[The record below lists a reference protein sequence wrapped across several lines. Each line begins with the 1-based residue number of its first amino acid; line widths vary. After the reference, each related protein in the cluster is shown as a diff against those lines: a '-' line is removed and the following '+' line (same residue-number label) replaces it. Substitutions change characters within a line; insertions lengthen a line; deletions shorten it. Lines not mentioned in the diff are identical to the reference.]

1 MNFRHLVF
9 VGLCAVLGPLA
20 ARAQTTATLTTS
32 TATLNPAGGRV
43 TFTFGV
49 TFDGTAGYGVTVNLP
64 STWSYVSGTTEPSI
78 RPSAGQTGSLDWAT
92 LNPVTNA
99 AGFTFTAAYPAGL
112 NTVSVSSSFILRPST
127 GSAVTLVPA
136 TVVFASAPVITTQP
150 GGQSVTAGI
159 TATLNVAATGT
170 APLTYQW
177 TKDGSALAGATS
189 ATLALANFQS
199 ANAGTYAVV
208 VTNTAGSAT
217 SANAVLTLASTG
229 GGGGGGGITPV
240 APTITGQPTSATVT
254 AGATVNFSVSATGT
268 APLTYQWRKSATPIF
283 GATSATLTLDAV
295 ALFDAGTYSVVVTN
309 AAGAATSTAATLAV
323 NPASVAP
330 AITAAPGAVTVDDG
344 QLASFSVTAAGTAP
358 LTYQWQ
364 KNGTALA
371 GATSATFSLARAA
384 AGDAGIYSVTV
395 TNTLGSITSAGAA
408 LNVRPPTPSGFSGTY
423 FGTFGTG
430 GSFALHVR
438 ANLSAVFLGYA
449 TNSQTTF
456 VARDVAVD
464 AAGRVRFTVTITTAS
479 AERTAAG
486 AQDYAIDAT
495 ISTTGALTGSVTTT
509 GTAPNSLTATRSAAT
524 GTSQSVAGFY
534 AAGAANSAATSYAI
548 VSPAGQAFV
557 LAVSPTATEAGTG
570 TVDATGR
577 LAVTTPSG
585 ASVTGALTAAT
596 STLTANLTTSTGAK
610 TDFVGGSDTRVAAE
624 KLLNIATRGA
634 VGGAAGDMI
643 AGFVIRGDAPKLVLI
658 RAVGPGLATFGVAGA
673 LAAPRLELFNA
684 NSVSLGVNTG
694 WASVTD
700 IASAAVR
707 AGAFA
712 LAAGSKD
719 AALLVSLPPA
729 AYTAV
734 VSGNAGGAGVALVEV
749 YDVSENATSAQKVVN
764 LASRGAAG
772 SGDNTLTAGFVI
784 SGTLPK
790 RVLIRGVGPTLGG
803 FGVAGTLADPQLALF
818 TQGGAVIATN
828 DNWSTPV
835 TASAADA
842 AQLAAAAA
850 AVGAFAYTP
859 ASKDAALL
867 LNLAPGPYTVQV
879 GGVANTTGAAL
890 VEVYEVP

>member
-1 MNFRHLVF
+1 L
-9 VGLCAVLGPLA
+9 
-20 ARAQTTATLTTS
+20 
-32 TATLNPAGGRV
+32 
-43 TFTFGV
+43 
-49 TFDGTAGYGVTVNLP
+49 
-64 STWSYVSGTTEPSI
+64 
-78 RPSAGQTGSLDWAT
+78 
-92 LNPVTNA
+92 
-99 AGFTFTAAYPAGL
+99 
-112 NTVSVSSSFILRPST
+112 SS
-127 GSAVTLVPA
+127 
-136 TVVFASAPVITTQP
+136 
-150 GGQSVTAGI
+150 
-159 TATLNVAATGT
+159 
-170 APLTYQW
+170 
-177 TKDGSALAGATS
+177 
-189 ATLALANFQS
+189 
-199 ANAGTYAVV
+199 
-208 VTNTAGSAT
+208 
-217 SANAVLTLASTG
+217 
-229 GGGGGGGITPV
+229 
-240 APTITGQPTSATVT
+240 
-254 AGATVNFSVSATGT
+254 
-268 APLTYQWRKSATPIF
+268 
-283 GATSATLTLDAV
+283 
-295 ALFDAGTYSVVVTN
+295 
-309 AAGAATSTAATLAV
+309 
-323 NPASVAP
+323 
-330 AITAAPGAVTVDDG
+330 
-344 QLASFSVTAAGTAP
+344 
-358 LTYQWQ
+358 
-364 KNGTALA
+364 
-371 GATSATFSLARAA
+371 
-384 AGDAGIYSVTV
+384 
-395 TNTLGSITSAGAA
+395 
-408 LNVRPPTPSGFSGTY
+408 PP
-423 FGTFGTG
+423 
-430 GSFALHVR
+430 
-438 ANLSAVFLGYA
+438 
-449 TNSQTTF
+449 
-456 VARDVAVD
+456 
-464 AAGRVRFTVTITTAS
+464 
-479 AERTAAG
+479 
-486 AQDYAIDAT
+486 
-495 ISTTGALTGSVTTT
+495 
-509 GTAPNSLTATRSAAT
+509 
-524 GTSQSVAGFY
+524 
-534 AAGAANSAATSYAI
+534 
-548 VSPAGQAFV
+548 
-557 LAVSPTATEAGTG
+557 
-570 TVDATGR
+570 
-577 LAVTTPSG
+577 
-585 ASVTGALTAAT
+585 LTAAT